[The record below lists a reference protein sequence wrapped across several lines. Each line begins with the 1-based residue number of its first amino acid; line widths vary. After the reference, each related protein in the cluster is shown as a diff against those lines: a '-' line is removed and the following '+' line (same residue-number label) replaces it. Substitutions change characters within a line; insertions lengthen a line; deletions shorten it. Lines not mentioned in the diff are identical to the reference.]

1 MRPVFNKF
9 LTSLLGK
16 SPAPHRRSRPARKN
30 RCDRRLKMEF
40 LEDRLVLSTVTVTTN
55 IDSLTLPGS
64 LRYEIAHAASGDT
77 IKFASNVHNIALSP
91 TLGEARNLPKSG
103 YGRSRGEQLD
113 HQRRQRQ
120 SDL

>member
-1 MRPVFNKF
+1 
-9 LTSLLGK
+9 
-16 SPAPHRRSRPARKN
+16 
-30 RCDRRLKMEF
+30 MEF

-77 IKFASNVHNIALSP
+77 IKFASNVHNIPLPP
-91 TLGEARNLPKSG
+91 TLGGRNLPKSG